1 MADTAKHVIFSGR
14 VQGVGFRYT
23 CHRIA
28 IRYELTGFTKNLPDG
43 SVELLIQG
51 HPEDV
56 ADCLADIKKS
66 FGGYIRDIKAVD
78 LPPNPRYSDFRITF

>member
-28 IRYELTGFTKNLPDG
+28 MRYELTGFVKNLPAG

-51 HPEDV
+51 SPEDV
-56 ADCLADIKKS
+56 ADCLADIKES
-66 FGGYIRDIKAVD
+66 FGAYIRETNATQ
-78 LPPNPRYSDFRITF
+78 LPPDPRYTDFRIAF

>member
-28 IRYELTGFTKNLPDG
+28 MRYELTGFAKNLPDG

-51 HPEDV
+51 HPRDV
-56 ADCLADIKKS
+56 ADCLADIKES
-66 FGGYIRDIKAVD
+66 FGGYIRDTKAVD
-78 LPPNPRYSDFRITF
+78 LPPDPRYSDFRITF

>member
-51 HPEDV
+51 RRQDV
-56 ADCLADIKKS
+56 ADCLADIKNS
-66 FGGYIRDIKAVD
+66 FGNYIRDTKAVD